1 MSHSYCIRRVMT
13 LLTLLF
19 IASSS
24 LAQQDEFQRWRAQ
37 TQGQFQAYL
46 DANDK
51 AFMDF
56 LKQQWRE
63 VELEPERTL
72 DPEPKPVVIPQ
83 APKPE
88 PTPKPSPEPAPQPV
102 PEPTP
107 EPTRQPSPAIDTQP
121 TPPVIPTPSVDRN
134 LSQAKLTFYGHDLT
148 IPYDRKMVTVY
159 RGRPNGNNIANYWQS
174 LATTNHQ
181 PTLTALQQI
190 QQSLQLNDWA
200 VALLIDQ
207 FSRSLHRDHNSRVLT
222 NWFLLVKSG
231 YDARLAYNDHIH
243 LLMPSEQTLYGTTF
257 FRLQQRTYYALNLH
271 DNRALSG
278 RVYTYDEQ
286 HEQAQQPLNL
296 SQAGAFNASGKRI
309 QREFSF
315 QDNGQT
321 MTLSI
326 DYPKAAVDYLN
337 QYPQM
342 DLPKYFRAE
351 LDPSVAQP
359 LLQQMRPWL
368 AGLETEAAVN
378 RLLRFVQ
385 TAFDYQTDDQQ
396 FGRENYLF
404 PLETLHYPYSDC
416 EDRAALFAW
425 LVRELLQLD
434 VVILDY
440 PGHIATAVAMPSP
453 IKGDK
458 IRHQGRDFWVA
469 DPTYVYANIGMTMPQ
484 YQSLTP
490 KVIHF

>member
-1 MSHSYCIRRVMT
+1 MSHSYLIRRAMT
-13 LLTLLF
+13 LLTLLL
-19 IASSS
+19 ISSS
-24 LAQQDEFQRWRAQ
+24 GVAQPDEFQRWRAQ

-63 VELEPERTL
+63 VELEPERKL

-83 APKPE
+83 APE
-88 PTPKPSPEPAPQPV
+88 PKPEPAPI

-107 EPTRQPSPAIDTQP
+107 EPETRPEQ
-121 TPPVIPTPSVDRN
+121 TPPPPTVPTPSIDRN
-134 LSQAKLTFYGHDLT
+134 LSQVKLTFYGHDLT

-159 RGRPNGNNIANYWQS
+159 RGRPNGDNIANYWQS
-174 LATTNHQ
+174 LATTNHSA
-181 PTLTALQQI
+181 TLKTLRDI
-190 QQSLQLNDWA
+190 QQALTLNDWA
-200 VALLIDQ
+200 MALLVDQ
-207 FSRSLHRDHNSRVLT
+207 FSRSLHRDHNSRTLT

-271 DNRALSG
+271 DNRTLSG

-286 HEQAQQPLNL
+286 HENAQQALNFTD
-296 SQAGAFNASGKRI
+296 AGVFHASGKRM
-309 QREFSF
+309 QRQLSF

-321 MTLSI
+321 MTLTI

-342 DLPKYFRAE
+342 DLPKYFRAD

-385 TAFDYQTDDQQ
+385 TAFEYQTDDQQ

-440 PGHIATAVAMPSP
+440 PGHIATAVALPKS
-453 IKGDK
+453 INGDK

-490 KVIHF
+490 NVIAY